1 MLPAC
6 KMRPHWTELV
16 FGLALLWVGCSNLAS
31 SCTAA
36 LGTALVAI
44 FGGGRGAWIGAAAGD
59 AVGAGGT
66 LGSQGK
72 ATAVK
77 SEAVLMFRMRAPA
90 SVPVLGKKEA
100 QP

>member
-1 MLPAC
+1 MQDEA
-6 KMRPHWTELV
+6 
-16 FGLALLWVGCSNLAS
+16 ALDGTGVRAGVVVGRLQQSAQR
-31 SCTAA
+31 TAA
-36 LGTALVAI
+36 LGTALGAI
-44 FGGGRGAWIGAAAGD
+44 FGGGRGAWIGAAAGG